1 MKNKNRLTPFLII
14 SLIILIW
21 ILLAVLIFKNS
32 KIEKIVDNE
41 KRIKINDGL
50 IQELYDGILDED
62 IKFFDTG
69 DYTLD
74 NLPKE
79 YIISKATRFMTSE
92 DIVLGKQNFILNE
105 DTLTNAIK
113 MGFGPDI
120 KYNLTNIKEIVAT
133 ELYYEDK
140 LLELNVKYDA
150 IKKYYYGTY
159 NFKDKE
165 DNIKVYKS
173 IVKATKDDYIN
184 LYINYIFYTTEND
197 NIYVCND
204 IKCTK
209 KDKINNLSKSIFK
222 NKYGKKIIVSY
233 KKAGDDVFYY
243 YKNVIDK

>member
-32 KIEKIVDNE
+32 EIEKVIDNE

-62 IKFFDTG
+62 IKLYDSG
-69 DYTLD
+69 EYTLD
-74 NLPKE
+74 KLPE
-79 YIISKATRFMTSE
+79 DYIFSKATRFMTSE

-105 DTLTNAIK
+105 DTLANAIK

-120 KYNLTNIKEIVAT
+120 NYNLTNINKKVDT

-140 LLELNVKYDA
+140 LLELDVKYDA
-150 IKKYYYGTY
+150 NKKWYYGTY
-159 NFKDKE
+159 TFKDKE
-165 DNIKVYKS
+165 EDIKVYKS

-184 LYINYIFYTTEND
+184 LYINYIFYVTKED
-197 NIYVCND
+197 NIYICNN
-204 IKCTK
+204 INCNK
-209 KDKINNLSKSIFK
+209 KDKINGLSKTIFK
-222 NKYGKKIIVSY
+222 NKYSKKMIVSY